1 MVWPAIASCWLSSS
15 VFAQHDALDL
25 CPAGTVQLALSGV
38 LSSPHLVQC
47 ANSIGMSP
55 EAVVRND
62 RLTSAQ
68 VVAFRDASSCASYHH
83 DMMDKLLRIYP
94 VCVDPVS
101 RMSTAT
107 LGSMTFAQRVKSL
120 TS

>member
-1 MVWPAIASCWLSSS
+1 MHSIFVLQEPCNLPSRVCYRRLTSSS
-15 VFAQHDALDL
+15 APTASVH
-25 CPAGTVQLALSGV
+25 PP
-38 LSSPHLVQC
+38 SSVPYASDIC
-47 ANSIGMSP
+47 TGMSP